1 MIERCIPIPAR
12 TVNFRQ
18 GMVTGSG
25 PSLIPRRFVEGRI
38 SVVITLEVA
47 QAQAKVIVGFAIVR
61 IRIASRQSFDSSTK
75 VRFGFREFTMAEM
88 PQAHRI
94 VAAGVQ
100 WVSMQRFAPVK
111 HGRTCGVAVLI
122 KMQPSNV
129 ELVST
134 RDVRRCG
141 RLDSRWRNLAFHA
154 RPGPMRN

>member
-12 TVNFRQ
+12 TANFRQ

-75 VRFGFREFTMAEM
+75 VRFGFRKLASAKM
-88 PQAHRI
+88 P
-94 VAAGVQ
+94 
-100 WVSMQRFAPVK
+100 
-111 HGRTCGVAVLI
+111 
-122 KMQPSNV
+122 
-129 ELVST
+129 
-134 RDVRRCG
+134 
-141 RLDSRWRNLAFHA
+141 
-154 RPGPMRN
+154 